1 MTDLGYSSERIIP
14 AIMPENF
21 EHLKE
26 EMERFVSLVP
36 MVQIDVM
43 DGKFTD
49 SKSWPYEGGLD
60 KEFVKIINQ
69 EEGFPFWED
78 LDIEVDLM
86 VTNPMKEADQW
97 IAAGVARVIVH
108 FESDTPENIKLTL
121 ASIKEKGI
129 ETGIAFG
136 LETTQD
142 VLNSFYKENQDNID
156 VVQFMGIE
164 KIGFQGQPFNGG
176 VLERIKS
183 FKESFPQVK
192 VSVDGSV
199 NFDTAEKLAEAGAD
213 YLVIGS
219 ALQQTDSSLSETIE
233 QFDSFLKY

>member
-1 MTDLGYSSERIIP
+1 
-14 AIMPENF
+14 MPENF

-86 VTNPMKEADQW
+86 VTSPMKEADQW

-121 ASIKEKGI
+121 TSIKEKGI

-136 LETTQD
+136 FETTQD
-142 VLNSFYKENQDNID
+142 VFTTFYKENEDNID
-156 VVQFMGIE
+156 IVQFMGIE
-164 KIGFQGQPFNGG
+164 KIGFQGQPFNEG

-192 VSVDGSV
+192 VSVDGGVHHDS
-199 NFDTAEKLAEAGAD
+199 APLLAEAGAD
-213 YLVIGS
+213 MLIVGS
-219 ALQQTDSSLSETIE
+219 EMHSTDIPLSETIE
-233 QFDSFLKY
+233 LFDNFLKY